1 MKQDVFFFR
10 SGDIVEV
17 KVWVVEG
24 FKKCLQVFE
33 GVVIVICNCGLY
45 FVFIVCKIFNGEGV
59 ECVFQIYFSVV
70 DSIFV
75 KCCGVVCKVK
85 LYYLCECIG
94 KVVCIKEC
102 FN

>member
-24 FKKCLQVFE
+24 FKKRLQVFE
-33 GVVIVICNCGLY
+33 GVVIVIRNRGLY
-45 FVFIVCKIFNGEGV
+45 FVFIVRKIFNGEGV
-59 ECVFQIYFSVV
+59 ERVFQIYFSVV

-75 KCCGVVCKVK
+75 KRRGVVRKVK
-85 LYYLCECIG
+85 LYYLRERIG
-94 KVVCIKEC
+94 KVVRIKER